1 MRDKQ
6 YRQARHAKEDEQYGQ
21 YTGRLGMPRRMSSM
35 DSYGQARHSKEDEQ
49 YGWYT
54 GRLGMLWWKSSLAT
68 VQCGQAGHA
77 IGRVSSVEYDR

>member
-1 MRDKQ
+1 MLRRMSSMGRLGKL
-6 YRQARHAKEDEQYGQ
+6 RRMSSM
-21 YTGRLGMPRRMSSM
+21 GRLGMPRRMSSM